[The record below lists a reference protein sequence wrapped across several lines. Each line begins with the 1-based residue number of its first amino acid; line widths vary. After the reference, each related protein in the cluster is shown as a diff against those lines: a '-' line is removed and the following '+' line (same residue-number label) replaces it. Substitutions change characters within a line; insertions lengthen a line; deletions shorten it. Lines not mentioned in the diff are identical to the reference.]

1 MHVACALPRT
11 FRRFGTLFTLPF
23 YSALVIGPYAY
34 WQQTRLTDIAA
45 LKETHKAI
53 QAEVDRLHVENER
66 LSASIAELGEAVER
80 LEDVEVA
87 LDTITKTQGQ
97 SIGEF
102 ENQVAQNREIL
113 KSMKTNLKS
122 SVLQNLLSVIMSTD
136 TDKDMV
142 VDATEIDNLI
152 RRIEN
157 IGGVEVHDDR
167 FRAAFSGKSVSS
179 IMGVIQNLL
188 RDDLPPEEKIF
199 EFKQE
204 KN

>member
-1 MHVACALPRT
+1 
-11 FRRFGTLFTLPF
+11 
-23 YSALVIGPYAY
+23 
-34 WQQTRLTDIAA
+34 LTDIAA
-45 LKETHKAI
+45 LKETHEAI
-53 QAEVDRLHVENER
+53 KAEVDRLHVENER
-66 LSASIAELGEAVER
+66 LSSSIAELGASVER

-97 SIGEF
+97 SIGDF

-122 SVLQNLLSVIMSTD
+122 SVLQNLLSVIMSSD
-136 TDKDMV
+136 ADKDMV
-142 VDATEIDNLI
+142 VDDGEIDNLI

-157 IGGVEVHDDR
+157 IGGVEVHEDR
-167 FRAAFSGKSVSS
+167 FRAAISGKSVSS
-179 IMGVIQNLL
+179 VMGIIQNLL